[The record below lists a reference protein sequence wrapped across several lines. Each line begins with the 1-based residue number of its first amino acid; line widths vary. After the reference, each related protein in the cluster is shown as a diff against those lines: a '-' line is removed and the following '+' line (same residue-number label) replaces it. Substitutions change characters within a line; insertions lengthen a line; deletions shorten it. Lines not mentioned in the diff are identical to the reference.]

1 MSDGKIRLVSSGSR
15 TYVRRWSN
23 EQHAINMF
31 KAVKKTKQKSLQHF
45 HQASAQIHNELSL
58 QYTSILLL
66 ALGELFIHCSI
77 EAFDDN
83 DPNPLAL
90 ANPNFFDT
98 TNQNFLRNVESATF
112 QYVQFQAKAHLNKIE
127 RASGKIEWKLT

>member
-31 KAVKKTKQKSLQHF
+31 KAVEKTKQKSLQHF

-66 ALGELFIHCSI
+66 ALGELFLVVSSGCEHMEFSGLSLTLIPIGVDGANLTSNLPEVFAQNKFCVFIHMPASI
-77 EAFDDN
+77 VPCQE
-83 DPNPLAL
+83 
-90 ANPNFFDT
+90 
-98 TNQNFLRNVESATF
+98 
-112 QYVQFQAKAHLNKIE
+112 K
-127 RASGKIEWKLT
+127 